1 MSSRTPALQLP
12 TSGPRALPPPLPPPP
27 STPPD
32 PVTHRHPSNPL
43 PWPMPTLALLA
54 YMTPHGNSPAPI
66 PPALAKAP
74 KSRRPGTCR
83 VKGCIGTGHTKW
95 QDCPKMAAFFTNN
108 NGPGPI
114 DTMETLW
121 CLVHMLK
128 RGQSKTRMFHTAS
141 DSKAGPY

>member
-32 PVTHRHPSNPL
+32 PATHRHPSNPL

-114 DTMETLW
+114 DTM
-121 CLVHMLK
+121 VSKHSSSAPASRK
-128 RGQSKTRMFHTAS
+128 RSAFAAPPPPAQHQ
-141 DSKAGPY
+141 